1 MSARLFVGAN
11 LALALVLELSA
22 FAALGYGA
30 FHLADSAEPGVALAV
45 AAVLG
50 SAVLWGLFAAPRAR
64 HRSLPGV
71 LGVKVV
77 VFAAGTAG
85 LVFDGHLL
93 LGVVMGAAVALNALA
108 LHGTDHSYVANPGRP
123 VTDVP

>member
-1 MSARLFVGAN
+1 MSAKLFVGAN

-30 FHLADSAEPGVALAV
+30 FHLADSAELGVVLAA
-45 AAVLG
+45 AAVLV

-64 HRSLPGV
+64 HRSPWGV

-77 VFAAGTAG
+77 VFAAGTAA
-85 LVFDGHLL
+85 LLLDGHLL

-108 LHGTDHSYVANPGRP
+108 LHRTDHGYLANPGGP
-123 VTDVP
+123 VIEVP